1 MSADGSAGPAD
12 RQADPR
18 PDLERLMSQRCAEY
32 LQLWE
37 GAAAKF
43 SRSAYRSEDLID
55 DWFAFCG
62 KAVRD
67 ITAGTALLWGAG
79 GARMPQPGP
88 SAPESPAT
96 GSAEP

>member
-1 MSADGSAGPAD
+1 
-12 RQADPR
+12 
-18 PDLERLMSQRCAEY
+18 MSQRFAEY
-32 LQLWE
+32 LRLWE

-55 DWFAFCG
+55 DWFSFCG

-79 GARMPQPGP
+79 GSMPQRGP
-88 SAPESPAT
+88 RPKESPAA

>member
-1 MSADGSAGPAD
+1 
-12 RQADPR
+12 
-18 PDLERLMSQRCAEY
+18 MSQRCTEY
-32 LQLWE
+32 LRLWE

-55 DWFAFCG
+55 DWFNFCG

-79 GARMPQPGP
+79 GGSAPQRGP
-88 SAPESPAT
+88 SPPESPTT

>member
-1 MSADGSAGPAD
+1 
-12 RQADPR
+12 
-18 PDLERLMSQRCAEY
+18 MSQRFTEY

-43 SRSAYRSEDLID
+43 SRSAYRSEDLVD
-55 DWFAFCG
+55 DWFNFCG
-62 KAVRD
+62 KTVRD

-79 GARMPQPGP
+79 GARVPQPGP
-88 SAPESPAT
+88 NPEESPPA